1 MTRFFGSDSEPE
13 GSHCIGS
20 KVSDAVGQGIS
31 RRDLLKALP
40 VMAAL
45 TACRRA
51 LPYRPGDFA
60 RPARSTVAIL
70 DAPNYSVDLG
80 DVISRGLR
88 ELAFDVSGRSVLL
101 KPNLIEYEPGRLIN
115 TNPLVAAGAAT
126 AFLHAG
132 ATEVI
137 IAEGPGHRRDM
148 EYLLAATGFADQLKD
163 LRVRFVDLNHDDVRP
178 IALRSHFTGIDEILL
193 PVELM
198 KADVIVSLPK
208 LKTHHWAAMTA
219 SMKNFFGVVPGA
231 VYGWPK
237 NFLHFHG
244 IDNSIVDLVA
254 TIRPHFTIVDAV
266 TAMEGDG
273 PIMGRPRQTGFLA
286 MGQDLVAVD
295 ATCARL
301 IGFEP
306 TKIQYLSWAGD
317 FLGNI
322 DEKHIDHRGENLARY
337 QTRFDVLPNF
347 KELQIAGGA

>member
-1 MTRFFGSDSEPE
+1 MTRSFGSD
-13 GSHCIGS
+13 H
-20 KVSDAVGQGIS
+20 QIS

-40 VMAAL
+40 VVAAL
-45 TACRRA
+45 SACRRT
-51 LPYRPGDFA
+51 LPYDPTDFA
-60 RPARSTVAIL
+60 RPARSSVAIL
-70 DAPNYSVDLG
+70 DAHDYSVDLA

-88 ELAFDVSGRSVLL
+88 ELAFDVRGRSVLL
-101 KPNLIEYEPGRLIN
+101 KPNMIEYEPGRLIN

-126 AFLHAG
+126 AFLRSG
-132 ATEVI
+132 ASEVV

-148 EYLLAATGFADQLKD
+148 EYLLAATGFNDQLKD
-163 LRVRFVDLNHDDVRP
+163 LRVRFVDLNHDDVRAVP
-178 IALRSHFTGIDEILL
+178 LRSHFTGVNEMLL
-193 PVELM
+193 PVELL

-266 TAMEGDG
+266 IAMEGDG
-273 PIMGRPRQTGFLA
+273 PIMGRPRQTGFLV
-286 MGQDLVAVD
+286 MGQDLVSVD

-301 IGFEP
+301 IGFDP
-306 TKIQYLSWAGD
+306 AKIQYLAWAGD
-317 FLGNI
+317 FLGNLDDRRI
-322 DEKHIDHRGENLARY
+322 DQRAEKLARY

>member
-1 MTRFFGSDSEPE
+1 MTPSGFRPTD
-13 GSHCIGS
+13 
-20 KVSDAVGQGIS
+20 IS

-40 VMAAL
+40 VVAAL
-45 TACRRA
+45 TACRQKLPFRA
-51 LPYRPGDFA
+51 ADFT
-60 RPARSTVAIL
+60 RLDRSPVAIL
-70 DAPNYSVDLG
+70 DAPTYSVDLA
-80 DVISRGLR
+80 DVVSRGIR
-88 ELAFDVSGRSVLL
+88 ELAFDVRGRSVLL

-126 AFLHAG
+126 AFLQAG
-132 ATEVI
+132 ATEVV

-148 EYLLAATGFADQLKD
+148 EYLLAATGFSDQLKD
-163 LRVRFVDLNHDDVRP
+163 LRIRFVDLNHDDVRP
-178 IALRSHFTGIDEILL
+178 VALRTHFMGLDELFL
-193 PVELM
+193 PVELL

-244 IDNSIVDLVA
+244 IDNSIVDIVA
-254 TIRPHFTIVDAV
+254 TVKPHFTIVDAIV
-266 TAMEGDG
+266 AMEGDG
-273 PIMGRPRQTGFLA
+273 PIMGRGRQTGFLA

-301 IGFEP
+301 IGFQPE
-306 TKIQYLSWAGD
+306 KIRYLAWAGG

-322 DEKHIDHRGENLARY
+322 EERHIEHRGENLARY
-337 QTRFDVLPNF
+337 QTRFDVLPNL
-347 KELQIAGGA
+347 KELQTAGGA

>member
-1 MTRFFGSDSEPE
+1 MTRSFGSSRSGEPA
-13 GSHCIGS
+13 GPH
-20 KVSDAVGQGIS
+20 GIS
-31 RRDLLKALP
+31 RRDVLKALP
-40 VMAAL
+40 VVAAL

-51 LPYRPGDFA
+51 LPYRAADFA

-70 DAPNYSVDLG
+70 DAPNYSIDLA
-80 DVISRGLR
+80 DVIARGIS
-88 ELAFDVSGRSVLL
+88 ELGFDVRGRSVLL
-101 KPNLIEYEPGRLIN
+101 KPNLIEYEPGHLIN

-126 AFLHAG
+126 AFLRAG
-132 ATEVI
+132 ATDIV

-148 EYLLAATGFADQLKD
+148 EYLLGATGFADQLKD

-178 IALRSHFTGIDEILL
+178 VPLRSHFTGLGQMFL
-193 PVELM
+193 PVELL

-254 TIRPHFTIVDAV
+254 TIQPHFTIVDAIV
-266 TAMEGDG
+266 AMEGDG
-273 PIMGRPRQTGFLA
+273 PIMGRPRQAGFLA

-306 TKIQYLSWAGD
+306 AKIQYLAWAGD
-317 FLGNI
+317 FLGNLDLRKI
-322 DEKHIDHRGENLARY
+322 DQRGEKLTRY
-337 QTRFDVLPNF
+337 QTKFDVLPNF

>member
-1 MTRFFGSDSEPE
+1 MKQFSGSNE
-13 GSHCIGS
+13 
-20 KVSDAVGQGIS
+20 IS

-40 VMAAL
+40 LVAGLA
-45 TACRRA
+45 ACRRA
-51 LPYRPGDFA
+51 LPYRPQDFS

-70 DAPNYSVDLG
+70 DAPNYSIDLA
-80 DVISRGLR
+80 DVISRGIH
-88 ELAFDVSGRSVLL
+88 ELGFDVRGRSVLL
-101 KPNLIEYEPGRLIN
+101 KPNMIEYEPGHLIN

-126 AFLHAG
+126 AFLRAG
-132 ATEVI
+132 ASDVV

-148 EYLLAATGFADQLKD
+148 EYLLAATGFSDQLKD
-163 LRVRFVDLNHDDVRP
+163 LRVRFVDLNHDDVRAV
-178 IALRSHFTGIDEILL
+178 ALKSHFTGVNEMFLPAELL
-193 PVELM
+193 
-198 KADVIVSLPK
+198 KADVIVSMPK

-244 IDNSIVDLVA
+244 IDQSIVDLIA
-254 TIRPHFTIVDAV
+254 TIQPHFTIVDAV
-266 TAMEGDG
+266 VSMEGDG
-273 PIMGRPRQTGFLA
+273 PIMGRPKQTGFLA

-301 IGFEP
+301 IGFDP
-306 TKIQYLSWAGD
+306 ARIQYLALAGD

-322 DEKHIDHRGENLARY
+322 DERHIEHRGESIARY